1 MRSFFVFPL
10 LATMKQTFFFTAI
23 LTFVFFLTG
32 CCDESAQDYIIIES
46 IEVNVFNEDYVDDTV
61 PNEGFPELYAIV
73 RINGFD
79 YFISELSYSQA
90 LPASID
96 FESLLFIG
104 EEVNAQ
110 VEILIFDDD
119 EVTTEDF
126 IGSTTFVP
134 SDFLLQRNR
143 RETVQGGFLEL
154 DLILKWDCDS

>member
-1 MRSFFVFPL
+1 
-10 LATMKQTFFFTAI
+10 MKQTFFFTAI
-23 LTFVFFLTG
+23 LNFVFFLTG

-46 IEVNVFNEDYVDDTV
+46 IDVNVFDEDYFEDDLD
-61 PNEGFPELYAIV
+61 EGFPELYAIV
-73 RINGFD
+73 RINGD
-79 YFISELSYSQA
+79 SYFTSELSYSQA

-110 VEILIFDDD
+110 VEILIFDSD
-119 EVTTEDF
+119 EATVEDF
-126 IGSTTFVP
+126 IGSSTFVP

-154 DLILKWDCDS
+154 DLILKWECDS

>member
-1 MRSFFVFPL
+1 
-10 LATMKQTFFFTAI
+10 MKQTFFFTAI

>member
-1 MRSFFVFPL
+1 
-10 LATMKQTFFFTAI
+10 MKQTFFFTAI

-46 IEVNVFNEDYVDDTV
+46 IDVNVFDEDYVDDTDDAV
-61 PNEGFPELYAIV
+61 PYEGFPELYAIV

-79 YFISELSYSQA
+79 YFTSELSYSQA

-119 EVTTEDF
+119 ELTTEDF

-143 RETVQGGFLEL
+143 RQTVQGGFLEL
-154 DLILKWDCDS
+154 DLILKWECDS

>member
-1 MRSFFVFPL
+1 
-10 LATMKQTFFFTAI
+10 MKQTFFFTAI
-23 LTFVFFLTG
+23 LNFVFFLTG
-32 CCDESAQDYIIIES
+32 CCDESAQDYIIVES
-46 IEVNVFNEDYVDDTV
+46 IDVNVFDEDYFEDDLD
-61 PNEGFPELYAIV
+61 EGFPELYAIV
-73 RINGFD
+73 RINGD
-79 YFISELSYSQA
+79 SYFTSELSYSQA

-110 VEILIFDDD
+110 VEILIFDYD
-119 EVTTEDF
+119 EATVEDF

-154 DLILKWDCDS
+154 DLILKWECDS

>member
-1 MRSFFVFPL
+1 
-10 LATMKQTFFFTAI
+10 MKQTFFFTAI
-23 LTFVFFLTG
+23 LNFVFFLTG
-32 CCDESAQDYIIIES
+32 CCDESAQDYIIVES
-46 IEVNVFNEDYVDDTV
+46 IEVNVFDEDYFDDD
-61 PNEGFPELYAIV
+61 PDEGFPELYAIV
-73 RINGFD
+73 RINGD
-79 YFISELSYSQA
+79 SYFTSELSYSQA

-110 VEILIFDDD
+110 VEILIFDYD
-119 EVTTEDF
+119 EATVEDF

-154 DLILKWDCDS
+154 DLILKWECDS

>member
-1 MRSFFVFPL
+1 
-10 LATMKQTFFFTAI
+10 MKQTFSFTAI
-23 LTFVFFLTG
+23 FTLVFFLTG
-32 CCDESAQDYIIIES
+32 CCDESAQDYIIIDS
-46 IEVNVFNEDYVDDTV
+46 IDVNAFDEDYVDDTV

-96 FESLLFIG
+96 FESLLFLG

>member
-1 MRSFFVFPL
+1 
-10 LATMKQTFFFTAI
+10 MKQPFFFTAI
-23 LTFVFFLTG
+23 FTFVFFLTG

-46 IEVNVFNEDYVDDTV
+46 IDVNVYDEDYFEDDLD
-61 PNEGFPELYAIV
+61 EGFPELYAIV
-73 RINGFD
+73 RINGD
-79 YFISELSYSQA
+79 SYFTSEVSYSQA

-104 EEVNAQ
+104 EEVNTQ

-119 EVTTEDF
+119 EATTEDF

-154 DLILKWDCDS
+154 DLILKWECDS

>member
-1 MRSFFVFPL
+1 
-10 LATMKQTFFFTAI
+10 MKQSFFFTAI
-23 LTFVFFLTG
+23 LNFVFFLTG
-32 CCDESAQDYIIIES
+32 CCDESAQDYIIVES
-46 IEVNVFNEDYVDDTV
+46 IDVNVFDEDYFEDDLD
-61 PNEGFPELYAIV
+61 EGFPELYAIV
-73 RINGFD
+73 RINGD
-79 YFISELSYSQA
+79 SYFTSELSYSQA

-110 VEILIFDDD
+110 VEILIFDYD
-119 EVTTEDF
+119 EATVEDF

-154 DLILKWDCDS
+154 DLILKWECDS

>member
-1 MRSFFVFPL
+1 
-10 LATMKQTFFFTAI
+10 MKQTFSFTAI

-32 CCDESAQDYIIIES
+32 CCDESAQDYIIVES
-46 IEVNVFNEDYVDDTV
+46 IEVNVFDEDYFDDD
-61 PNEGFPELYAIV
+61 PDEGFPELYAIV
-73 RINGFD
+73 RINGDNDFT
-79 YFISELSYSQA
+79 SEVSYSQA
-90 LPASID
+90 LPAFID

-119 EVTTEDF
+119 EFTTEDF

-143 RETVQGGFLEL
+143 RETLQGVFLEL
-154 DLILKWDCDS
+154 DLTLKWECDS

>member
-1 MRSFFVFPL
+1 
-10 LATMKQTFFFTAI
+10 MKQTFSFTAI

-32 CCDESAQDYIIIES
+32 CCDESAQDYIIVES
-46 IEVNVFNEDYVDDTV
+46 IEVNVFDEDYFDDD
-61 PNEGFPELYAIV
+61 PDEGFPELYAIV
-73 RINGFD
+73 RINGDNDFT
-79 YFISELSYSQA
+79 SEVSYSQA
-90 LPASID
+90 LPAFID

-143 RETVQGGFLEL
+143 RETLQGVFLEL
-154 DLILKWDCDS
+154 DLTLKWECGS

>member
-1 MRSFFVFPL
+1 
-10 LATMKQTFFFTAI
+10 MKQTFFFTAI
-23 LTFVFFLTG
+23 FTLVFFLTE

-46 IEVNVFNEDYVDDTV
+46 IEVNVYNEDYVDDTDDTV
-61 PNEGFPELYAIV
+61 PYEGFPELYAIV

-79 YFISELSYSQA
+79 YFTSEVSYSQA
-90 LPASID
+90 LPVFID

-119 EVTTEDF
+119 ELTTEDF

-143 RETVQGGFLEL
+143 RETLQGVFLEL
-154 DLILKWDCDS
+154 DLILKWECDS

>member
-10 LATMKQTFFFTAI
+10 LATMKQTFI
-23 LTFVFFLTG
+23 LIATVFLCFFLTG

-46 IEVNVFNEDYVDDTV
+46 IDVIAFDEDYDDDTV
-61 PNEGFPELYAIV
+61 PDEGFPELYAIV
-73 RINGFD
+73 RINGVND
-79 YFISELSYSQA
+79 YISEVSYSQA

-96 FESLLFIG
+96 LESFLFIG
-104 EEVNAQ
+104 EEMNLQ
-110 VEILIFDDD
+110 IEILIFDDD
-119 EVTTEDF
+119 EATTEDF

-154 DLILKWDCDS
+154 DLMLKWECGS

>member
-1 MRSFFVFPL
+1 
-10 LATMKQTFFFTAI
+10 MKQTFFFTAI
-23 LTFVFFLTG
+23 LNFVFFLTG
-32 CCDESAQDYIIIES
+32 CCDESAQDYIIVES
-46 IEVNVFNEDYVDDTV
+46 IDVNVFDEDYFEDDLD
-61 PNEGFPELYAIV
+61 EGFPELYAIV
-73 RINGFD
+73 RINGD
-79 YFISELSYSQA
+79 SYFTSELSYSQA

-110 VEILIFDDD
+110 VEILIFDYD
-119 EVTTEDF
+119 EATVEDF

-154 DLILKWDCDS
+154 DLILKWECPG

>member
-1 MRSFFVFPL
+1 
-10 LATMKQTFFFTAI
+10 MKQTFFFTAI
-23 LTFVFFLTG
+23 LTSVFFLTG

-46 IEVNVFNEDYVDDTV
+46 IDVNVFDEDYFEDDID
-61 PNEGFPELYAIV
+61 EGFPELYAII
-73 RINGFD
+73 RINGVNDFT
-79 YFISELSYSQA
+79 SEVSYSQA

-96 FESLLFIG
+96 LESFLFIG
-104 EEVNAQ
+104 EEMNLQ

-119 EVTTEDF
+119 EATTEDF

-154 DLILKWDCDS
+154 DLLLKWECGS

>member
-1 MRSFFVFPL
+1 
-10 LATMKQTFFFTAI
+10 MKQTFFFTAI

-96 FESLLFIG
+96 FESLLFLG

>member
-1 MRSFFVFPL
+1 M
-10 LATMKQTFFFTAI
+10 
-23 LTFVFFLTG
+23 
-32 CCDESAQDYIIIES
+32 
-46 IEVNVFNEDYVDDTV
+46 
-61 PNEGFPELYAIV
+61 YAIV
-73 RINGFD
+73 RINGD
-79 YFISELSYSQA
+79 SYFTSELSYSQA

-110 VEILIFDDD
+110 VEILIFDYD
-119 EVTTEDF
+119 EATVEDF

-154 DLILKWDCDS
+154 DLILKWECDS

>member
-1 MRSFFVFPL
+1 
-10 LATMKQTFFFTAI
+10 MKQTFFFTAI
-23 LTFVFFLTG
+23 LNFVFFLTG
-32 CCDESAQDYIIIES
+32 CCDESAQDYIIVES
-46 IEVNVFNEDYVDDTV
+46 IDVNVFDEDYFEDDLD
-61 PNEGFPELYAIV
+61 EGFPELYAIV
-73 RINGFD
+73 RINGD
-79 YFISELSYSQA
+79 SYFTSELSYSQA

-110 VEILIFDDD
+110 VEILIFDYD
-119 EVTTEDF
+119 EATVEDF

-154 DLILKWDCDS
+154 DLILKWECGS

>member
-1 MRSFFVFPL
+1 MSMYLMKIILKMIQTKGSLSYMPSFALMV
-10 LATMKQTFFFTAI
+10 
-23 LTFVFFLTG
+23 
-32 CCDESAQDYIIIES
+32 S
-46 IEVNVFNEDYVDDTV
+46 
-61 PNEGFPELYAIV
+61 
-73 RINGFD
+73 D
-79 YFISELSYSQA
+79 YFTSAVSYSQA

-104 EEVNAQ
+104 EEVNTQ

-119 EVTTEDF
+119 EATTEDF

-154 DLILKWDCDS
+154 DLILKWECGS

>member
-1 MRSFFVFPL
+1 
-10 LATMKQTFFFTAI
+10 MKQTFFFTAI

-154 DLILKWDCDS
+154 DLILKWECGS

>member
-1 MRSFFVFPL
+1 MN
-10 LATMKQTFFFTAI
+10 KTFFFTAI
-23 LTFVFFLTG
+23 FTFVFFLTG
-32 CCDESAQDYIIIES
+32 CCDESSQDYIILES
-46 IEVNVFNEDYVDDTV
+46 IEVNVFDEDYFEDD
-61 PNEGFPELYAIV
+61 PDEEFPELYAIV
-73 RINGFD
+73 RINGYD
-79 YFISELSYSQA
+79 YFTSAVSYSQA

-119 EVTTEDF
+119 ELTTEDF

-143 RETVQGGFLEL
+143 RETLQGVFLEL
-154 DLILKWDCDS
+154 ELTLKWECDS